1 MIEVKVMKVPGTVRN
16 VALQDGAT
24 VSDALAAAEMSV
36 DSNQTIQV
44 DGASASGTTTLSDGS
59 RVIIAAGAKGN

>member
-1 MIEVKVMKVPGTVRN
+1 MIEVKVMKVPGAVRN

-24 VSDALAAAEMSV
+24 VDDALVAAEMSV
-36 DSNQTIQV
+36 DTNQTIQV
-44 DGASASGTTTLSDGS
+44 DGSAASGSTTLTDGS

>member
-1 MIEVKVMKVPGTVRN
+1 MIEVKVMKVPGAVRN

-44 DGASASGTTTLSDGS
+44 DGSNASGTTTLSDGS